1 MNYTFK
7 ENTYTIERYPRTQS
21 KSLRAWNAADEHI
34 LNYLEETKTSKKNTV
49 IFNDRF

>member
-34 LNYLEETKTSKKNTV
+34 LNYLEETKTSKKN
-49 IFNDRF
+49 FL